1 MERNSCARASSASV
15 VPGSVIATKS
25 RAGAISD
32 IAAWK
37 AFGSVV
43 DPDFEL
49 TRNSVRCS
57 CAHDRNPR
65 TTSGW
70 VESRMRSSR
79 PVADAAPPP
88 SSPPA
93 QPNTRLNSSGARLE
107 PPIPSTAARRYPSSR
122 MSRARCSSSGM
133 RADIASGR
141 SSHPSHAAT
150 SAGALPE
157 AAHSEPSLAQSRSAT
172 RSSVH
177 AWRRAAMAP
186 SRALMSGP
194 SCGGQ
199 LLPLRLDRLDQLV
212 EALREARHA
221 LVDELA
227 GHAFHRDSL
236 RLDRADRLARSVQ
249 VAVERALDGAVVEEC
264 GDGLDR

>member
-1 MERNSCARASSASV
+1 MRNS
-15 VPGSVIATKS
+15 
-25 RAGAISD
+25 
-32 IAAWK
+32 
-37 AFGSVV
+37 
-43 DPDFEL
+43 
-49 TRNSVRCS
+49 
-57 CAHDRNPR
+57 
-65 TTSGW
+65 
-70 VESRMRSSR
+70 R
-79 PVADAAPPP
+79 PLADAAPLP
-88 SSPPA
+88 SAPPA

-107 PPIPSTAARRYPSSR
+107 PPMPSTAARRYPSSR
-122 MSRARCSSSGM
+122 MSRARCSSSGI
-133 RADIASGR
+133 RADIDSGR

-150 SAGALPE
+150 SSGGLPE
-157 AAHSEPSLAQSRSAT
+157 AAHSDPSLAQSRSAT

-177 AWRRAAMAP
+177 AWRRAAIAP
-186 SRALMSGP
+186 SRAALMSGP

-264 GDGLDR
+264 GDGLDRHGVDCLGTDEALDVEHVSVCGVLRARARPQAALDAGTRRAEIGELVAAEDLGER